1 MSEQKPHRPWCK
13 IVEHP
18 KFGQI
23 LAYVDYDEGKREM
36 QFIRRWHSQMG
47 FIIATSAFPDSDA
60 GFEAAYACLADFTLE
75 TALQP

>member
-1 MSEQKPHRPWCK
+1 MEDHKPHRPWCK

-18 KFGQI
+18 VFGQV
-23 LAYVDYDEGKREM
+23 LAYVDYDADQCEM
-36 QFIRRWHSQMG
+36 QFVRRWHSKMG
-47 FIIATSAFPDSDA
+47 FITAASGFPDDDA